1 MAKQLNRQV
10 NLSISA
16 DTKQAQRELNNL
28 FKSLDDIASGKT
40 FSLGNITKE
49 MTEASQAASALKIH
63 LQKAVNV
70 DTGKIDFA
78 KLDAG
83 FKRSGVTLEE
93 YVSKLVKM
101 GPAGQQAVTQVASAL
116 SRSEIPLRRTNKLVT
131 ELWTTLKNTAK
142 WQISSSVLHAF
153 MGALQTAKGYAQD
166 LNESLNKI
174 RIVTGNSVDDMAK
187 FAEEANKA
195 ARALSTTTTKYT
207 DASLIFYQQG
217 LSAEEVQKRTDVT
230 IKMANAAGQSA
241 EVVSDQLTA
250 IWNNFDNGTK
260 SLEYYADVI
269 TALGA
274 ATATSTSEIAGGLEK
289 FAAIGETIGL
299 SYEYAT
305 AALATITSKTR
316 QSEDVV
322 GTALKTIFARIQGL
336 NLGETA
342 EDGTTLN
349 KYSQALAKVGI
360 SIYDTTGEL
369 KAMDN
374 ILDEMAAK
382 WDTLGS
388 AQQAALAQTVAG
400 VRQYNQLISLMEG
413 WNDGASDSMVAN
425 LKTARNA
432 SGTLDKQAQI
442 YAESWEAAR
451 DRVKAATESIYSTLL
466 DEDFFIGALNVFE
479 GFLTGVDSAI
489 DGLGGLKGVLL
500 TLGAIATQVFNQQIA
515 QGLRD
520 VSYSLMTSAGF
531 TIPNLTEK
539 RAKQQDF
546 VRSQLLNIP
555 GNEDSHVGK
564 AYDDQLK
571 AEEELRQAMEKRTD
585 LSEEEKQYFEE
596 QLDLRKKITDEIV
609 IQAQKLTEAENK
621 RAENKQMAK
630 GTVLSLSGGQSDIMA
645 EYENQ
650 NKILQ
655 SSTEAITKL
664 EERFELSG
672 DSAKSFE
679 KNLQDITNAIM
690 QLGDKAEVALTPE
703 DIKKYFDN
711 CDKESEEASQAV
723 EEFIQKLYAL
733 QAAAKRGLIEEL
745 SIDETV
751 IERQIE
757 GTKEAIIEQ
766 EGLNRAKESGA
777 KADEAFLESLNNA
790 KGQTLDLADGIVDSA
805 TAIMSFGQAAFAA
818 KGAIDALNNTELSFG
833 EKASRVFTSLISLST
848 SALFGLR
855 SLSRVQ
861 EAYNKLKNKEN
872 GQDLKSILT
881 KTLQTKAIELNTK
894 AKKKNNK
901 ATTDGIKAGS
911 ADIASDNAETM
922 QKNADTLAE
931 AAKNYGKEILPYLRN
946 AALIIAAIATVAATI
961 GASVAIYKKVEKA
974 AERADK
980 HAKKLVES
988 YEELKEKQEEF
999 NSTVSSY
1006 KDGIEGLDGLT
1017 KGTVEYSQALVE
1029 ANEKAMELIK
1039 NNKELSYTIEDG
1051 LIKID
1056 ENSLEAV
1063 QRKQLEAVAQGQ
1075 ALSVLGNISAEKAAL
1090 ERDRIQL
1097 SRDIRDGWDW
1107 LRGFGVSNVSAL
1119 TGSLAG
1125 AAIGTVA
1132 GNPLLGA
1139 GIGTAA
1145 GGTAGWIGYG
1155 TAGFESNKET
1165 AVLAQIV
1172 KDYAKT
1178 ENKGIFADD
1187 DTFLKYLKNNDIALK
1202 ENTKEAKALRNSL
1215 IKNREA
1221 IEEYA
1226 KVSEQNRANE
1236 QKQFETAYAQ
1246 WNANNTLYTES
1257 INSAAL
1263 GILAFKKSTE
1273 VETNIENTL
1282 GEKSN
1287 KEIFEEYEEKILAP
1301 QGIRLTGGLN
1311 RKNVKAEKYN
1321 EETGQWEKL
1330 DDKYNIEDVIDDLV
1344 NFDSMLQL
1352 SSAEFIQENESKLK
1366 QHTNDLTE
1374 ATALDI
1380 KNVEEAKKLIDSIV
1394 VDYVDSGIIDLS
1406 EFNYEDISKV
1416 FDGINNITDKEL
1428 RTALDS
1434 AKTQYEENMAT
1445 IFKGVEFEEWYKT
1458 LTDEDR
1464 RLLWT
1469 VIDVDKE
1476 QSLDYIQAALE
1487 EAQAFVDANSII
1499 IKIEAE
1505 KSAIEAFKNN
1515 DISALKTSLEALGL
1529 SWAEFFENAIGKT
1542 PEQIEEYLNNQVTLE
1557 TLTNNLKTAQDL
1569 LNTVEATQK
1578 IAQEDA
1584 LTAEENLENYKNKN
1598 IPTKEQKSA
1607 AAAWNFYNKYKQ
1619 DEEKAREELL
1629 YYTTTF
1635 AQYST
1640 GAGEKAAAAKQRMAL
1655 AKKQQE
1661 QILSQYSEEEM
1672 LQASHDV
1679 NAYLTQIDI
1688 LEKRV
1693 EEAKANLD
1701 EEAVQKAQEELFAI
1715 QQALSEEVSK
1725 QLEIVNIDELINQT
1739 ETLRELD
1746 NLIATQGL
1754 DEETASYALV
1764 TLAEKYDS
1772 CAEALL
1778 NYKLALGSE
1787 NETAIA
1793 AAEEE
1798 LRILMELEDETKKY
1812 GLSLEEVA
1820 IQSKELAVTHEL
1832 DAKAANRLAIQNQ
1845 RMNRGVTTLSE
1856 NWEEWKKIIKSSDK
1870 TTFEYAQTAQALTDT
1885 IEDLIGASKDLKLPS
1900 KFFAENLE
1908 LIEEAAQGS
1917 AKATEL
1923 LGIAVT
1929 KTQFK
1934 DMQMLSDSPI
1944 SSEHFETAKSKVLQG
1959 IEELQQAVLNGTQAV
1974 GEGATGMGAGWAMAL
1989 NDMARA
1995 TNMTVDQMNAYL
2007 NQLGVEAEVVTDTK
2021 TLKRNVPKYTTETVV
2036 SEVAE
2041 TNGYTYPAKLD
2052 TWTYQ
2057 NGTEEVDE
2065 TIEIAKINYG
2075 DDVGTPIKYVGNGN
2089 VSASSVKKSGGG
2101 GGGSSKP
2108 AKKPKKSDTV
2118 ERYKE
2123 VNDKLDNVSENLTK
2137 IDETTERI
2145 YGKSRLTNMEKANE
2159 LLAKEVELNKEKL
2172 EEAKDY
2178 LKVDQEAL
2186 KAAAEAAGISFQFNA
2201 AGDISNYT
2209 QEMTKLFNE
2218 YDNLVNAVNA
2228 DNNVSDAEQEKLDKI
2243 QERIDAVKDALSQ
2256 YDETKELIADLEK
2269 DIIDGTN
2276 KIQDQN
2282 FKILEEGLS
2291 LEVDF
2296 NEEQLKLIDHYIKLI
2311 EDDIYKL
2318 SEAAALSASKY
2329 AEYEQNLGS
2338 AEEML
2343 SGLTAA
2349 YENGKI
2355 SQSDYVEGLQL
2366 FRDTAYENIE
2376 SIVEL
2381 KKQMEEYYG
2390 NTLDKAIEKLSKYT
2404 NQMEQSNS
2412 VLEHY
2417 YNILTLTNA
2426 IPNYGAMD
2434 TLLKSQKETAKMQ
2447 LTAARETAAMLK
2459 GQAEERRAAWEA
2471 ATGLEK
2477 EALYEQYQKALEASN
2492 TAQEEYLNLAEQ
2504 YAESIKSVYE
2514 NAMAELAT
2522 NLEDVLTGGTSM
2534 DQLATAMDRMVSLQ
2548 EEYLTTTN
2556 KIYETNKLMR
2566 VAQQAIDKS
2575 SNSITKNRL
2584 KNFINETQALQDQS
2598 QLSEYELEIQKAK
2611 YDLLLAE
2618 IALQD
2623 AQNAKSIVRLQRDS
2637 EGNFGYVYTA
2647 DAEAVGSA
2655 ADDVAAAQNDLYNIG
2670 LRGANDYTQKYQQT
2684 MQEMYDSVTELNQQ
2698 YLDGAFGSYEEFQ
2711 EQVEA
2716 TTQYYYDKL
2725 KQYQSLYGVA
2735 IEVDSRVSADAWG
2748 ANFETMTNNTEDW
2761 YKAVKDYTTEATS
2774 ALSGYTEEMQ
2784 ELSNEVGLS
2793 TKEIAEKTQE
2803 TAENNK
2809 ELLNV
2814 LTGENGL
2821 IKAFDDEA
2829 TAVANITD
2837 AFLTQANAIEDLIVK
2852 YDDLI
2857 ERTLTLQGIEK
2868 DQDLK
2873 IEETKTQENTSEPV
2887 VKNAEATAAASSNAT
2902 TWERGL
2908 EAFNKINRGAWG
2920 SGLSNRI
2927 QKGVADGFT
2936 EAEVRLGQS
2945 IIEKYYS
2952 GYTDF
2957 DKIKALLGFESG
2969 GYTGNWA
2976 GSSGRLALLHKKELV
2991 LNKDDTQNFLSSISL
3006 LDKILSAIDLY
3017 SANAQFTGGLRAASA
3032 ASHNQSL
3039 EQHITIEAS
3048 FPAVQSHFEIEEAF
3062 NNLAIQASQ
3071 YANQK

>member
-10 NLSISA
+10 NLNISA

-28 FKSLDDIASGKT
+28 FRSLDDIASGKT
-40 FSLGNITKE
+40 FSLGNMTKE

-63 LQKAVNV
+63 LQNAVNV

-93 YVSKLVKM
+93 YVSRLVKM

-174 RIVTGNSVDDMAK
+174 RIVTGNSVEDMAK

-382 WDTLGS
+382 WNTLGA

-425 LKTARNA
+425 LKTAREA

-479 GFLTGVDSAI
+479 EFLTGVDSAI

-555 GNEDSHVGK
+555 GDEESHVGR

-609 IQAQKLTEAENK
+609 LQAQKLTEAENK

-645 EYENQ
+645 EYESQ

-664 EERFELSG
+664 EERFKLSG

-690 QLGDKAEVALTPE
+690 QLGDKAEVSFTPE

-711 CDKESEEASQAV
+711 CDKKSEEASQAI

-733 QAAAKRGLIEEL
+733 QAAAQRGLTEEL

-757 GTKEAIIEQ
+757 GTKEAVIQQ
-766 EGLNRAKESGA
+766 ERLNRAKESGA
-777 KADEAFLESLNNA
+777 KADEAFLKSLNDA

-833 EKASRVFTSLISLST
+833 EKASRVFTSLISLSA
-848 SALFGLR
+848 SALSGLR

-894 AKKKNNK
+894 AKRKNNK
-901 ATTDGIKAGS
+901 ATTDGIKAGN
-911 ADIASDNAETM
+911 ADIASDSAETM

-931 AAKNYGKEILPYLRN
+931 AAKNYGKEILPYLGK
-946 AALIIAAIATVAATI
+946 AALIIAAIATVVATI
-961 GASVAIYKKVEKA
+961 GISIAVYKKAEKE

-980 HAKKLVES
+980 HAKKLAES
-988 YEELKEKQEEF
+988 YQELKEKQEAF
-999 NSTVSSY
+999 NSTISSY
-1006 KDGIEGLDGLT
+1006 KEGIEGLEGLT

-1056 ENSLEAV
+1056 ENSLEAA
-1063 QRKQLEAVAQGQ
+1063 QKEQLEAVARGQ
-1075 ALSVLGNISAEKAAL
+1075 SLATLAKVNAEIKQLEADITKFNRNLRDNRDLLRAFLSSNATAAA
-1090 ERDRIQL
+1090 
-1097 SRDIRDGWDW
+1097 G
-1107 LRGFGVSNVSAL
+1107 GG
-1119 TGSLAG
+1119 AG
-1125 AAIGTVA
+1125 AAIGTAIVPGYGSA
-1132 GNPLLGA
+1132 IGA
-1139 GIGTAA
+1139 GIGAA
-1145 GGTAGWIGYG
+1145 VGGTAGLVGYSI
-1155 TAGFESNKET
+1155 AGIET
-1165 AVLAQIV
+1165 ENEKAILEEIFKAYAQ
-1172 KDYAKT
+1172 D
-1178 ENKGIFADD
+1178 ENKGIFVNETAFRD
-1187 DTFLKYLKNNDIALK
+1187 FLSQNKKLNNELIKNND
-1202 ENTKEAKALRNSL
+1202 ALRNNL
-1215 IKNREA
+1215 IKNMDALRELA
-1221 IEEYA
+1221 QRNNEIKFKEEIEEFKLA
-1226 KVSEQNRANE
+1226 
-1236 QKQFETAYAQ
+1236 FAQ
-1246 WNANNTLYTES
+1246 WNSTNEAYITSNNT
-1257 INSAAL
+1257 AAQAN
-1263 GILAFKKSTE
+1263 LAVQDYIKENGFKDQAENQVAAMSKSS
-1273 VETNIENTL
+1273 L
-1282 GEKSN
+1282 LK
-1287 KEIFEEYEEKILAP
+1287 EYEELYLKDL
-1301 QGIRLTGGLN
+1301 GIRFAGNLN
-1311 RKNVKAEKYN
+1311 KNKIKAERFN
-1321 EETGQWEKL
+1321 EDTQQWEKL
-1330 DDKYNIEDVIDDLV
+1330 DYKYNIEDIISSLTDYYALQFSSSLEAFTARERNITNYFDILKSAG
-1344 NFDSMLQL
+1344 NFNTKD
-1352 SSAEFIQENESKLK
+1352 
-1366 QHTNDLTE
+1366 TE
-1374 ATALDI
+1374 I
-1380 KNVEEAKKLIDSIV
+1380 KSFLDSIV
-1394 VDYVDSGIIDLS
+1394 TDFTEDKIISLQGK
-1406 EFNYEDISKV
+1406 NHEDVMALFEAIENV
-1416 FDGINNITDKEL
+1416 TNTEL
-1428 RTALDS
+1428 EKALLS
-1434 AKTQYEENMAT
+1434 AKESYELDIAELFSNNNQA
-1445 IFKGVEFEEWYKT
+1445 FKEWYGT
-1458 LTDEDR
+1458 LTEDQKH
-1464 RLLWT
+1464 LLWT
-1469 VIDVDKE
+1469 VIDVNKE
-1476 QSLDYIQAALE
+1476 TSLENVAQALN
-1487 EAQAFVDANSII
+1487 EAQALADANNITLTF
-1499 IKIEAE
+1499 
-1505 KSAIEAFKNN
+1505 SAASN
-1515 DISALKTSLEALGL
+1515 ALKAFQSQDYEQFFTELETLGYTEQQFY
-1529 SWAEFFENAIGKT
+1529 EFAIGKT
-1542 PEQIEEYLNNQVTLE
+1542 TAQIEEWIKGLTPSTNMVGNAIEGLQNENNNIIIPDPKNTNISDFVPNLTNLILGNEKGEGLFDFTPFMGRKNFKLNIKDFFSKYFIKDIPLYEETFEVPESSPALE
-1557 TLTNNLKTAQDL
+1557 GNSLPDLTGLPSEAALRLRSQFITDEAEKQATEQEKINENNLNNLKAQYDL
-1569 LNTVEATQK
+1569 YRVLEENYNSTTIE
-1578 IAQEDA
+1578 
-1584 LTAEENLENYKNKN
+1584 TAEELEKYWISLDENVEEFLQPELQGKLIEFASGYDEL
-1598 IPTKEQKSA
+1598 TSQVEA
-1607 AAAWNFYNKYKQ
+1607 YKQ
-1619 DEEKAREELL
+1619 AITDDD
-1629 YYTTTF
+1629 
-1635 AQYST
+1635 
-1640 GAGEKAAAAKQRMAL
+1640 
-1655 AKKQQE
+1655 
-1661 QILSQYSEEEM
+1661 IISQ
-1672 LQASHDV
+1672 
-1679 NAYLTQIDI
+1679 
-1688 LEKRV
+1688 
-1693 EEAKANLD
+1693 
-1701 EEAVQKAQEELFAI
+1701 
-1715 QQALSEEVSK
+1715 
-1725 QLEIVNIDELINQT
+1725 
-1739 ETLRELD
+1739 
-1746 NLIATQGL
+1746 NLIEKTLFNQIGL
-1754 DEETASYALV
+1754 LDRLKEEGFDLDLY
-1764 TLAEKYDS
+1764 
-1772 CAEALL
+1772 EA
-1778 NYKLALGSE
+1778 Y
-1787 NETAIA
+1787 
-1793 AAEEE
+1793 
-1798 LRILMELEDETKKY
+1798 
-1812 GLSLEEVA
+1812 
-1820 IQSKELAVTHEL
+1820 
-1832 DAKAANRLAIQNQ
+1832 
-1845 RMNRGVTTLSE
+1845 
-1856 NWEEWKKIIKSSDK
+1856 
-1870 TTFEYAQTAQALTDT
+1870 
-1885 IEDLIGASKDLKLPS
+1885 ASK
-1900 KFFAENLE
+1900 
-1908 LIEEAAQGS
+1908 
-1917 AKATEL
+1917 
-1923 LGIAVT
+1923 
-1929 KTQFK
+1929 
-1934 DMQMLSDSPI
+1934 
-1944 SSEHFETAKSKVLQG
+1944 
-1959 IEELQQAVLNGTQAV
+1959 IEELNGPLAYQTDVLQELTIAQMKMQRGLKSLASNWENWNEIVEDAETNWQDYTDILPEVNETLADLLDIDV
-1974 GEGATGMGAGWAMAL
+1974 KEFENLSPKFVTKYWKEITDVFNDVEGATENLRVAMAKEIVLGLSIPKEGVKTNIVNLINELALELPNLEIGATL
-1989 NDMARA
+1989 NDSIYEALNSLLEA
-1995 TNMTVDQMNAYL
+1995 GIVTVEQMNSILEGIGFTPEIEYKRVSMKEARD
-2007 NQLGVEAEVVTDTK
+2007 LG
-2021 TLKRNVPKYTTETVV
+2021 YTTVITDKETGTTSTVTSLAHLGSDADV
-2036 SEVAE
+2036 WIPTINSAK
-2041 TNGYTYPAKLD
+2041 TTYKGPPNTAS
-2052 TWTYQ
+2052 
-2057 NGTEEVDE
+2057 
-2065 TIEIAKINYG
+2065 IN
-2075 DDVGTPIKYVGNGN
+2075 K
-2089 VSASSVKKSGGG
+2089 SSSGG

-2108 AKKPKKSDTV
+2108 AQKPKKSDTV

-2172 EEAKDY
+2172 KEAKDY

-2228 DNNVSDAEQEKLDKI
+2228 DGNVSDAEQEKLDKI

-2311 EDDIYKL
+2311 EDDIYKF

-2514 NAMAELAT
+2514 NAMSELAA

-2784 ELSNEVGLS
+2784 ELSKEVGLS